1 MFYVVNSVQK
11 YQIIFTYY
19 IIRKI
24 NYYNMQYLAKDGQ
37 QLLPFTFIKEGCQGK
52 TQKICQEQNYATL
65 T

>member
-1 MFYVVNSVQK
+1 
-11 YQIIFTYY
+11 
-19 IIRKI
+19 
-24 NYYNMQYLAKDGQ
+24 MQYLAKDCQ